1 MQSNRIVLDTN
12 CLLAC
17 LSSRSDNFR
26 VWKDFQAG
34 RFILCV
40 SNEILEEY
48 QEIIALKTTPAIA
61 QNVIRA
67 IVESEYVEFV
77 DPHFHLG
84 LITADHDDDKFV
96 DCAFAANATY
106 IVSDDSHF
114 DVLKDTTFPQILV
127 IKLKVF
133 LEMLIN
139 LNP

>member
-17 LSSRSDNFR
+17 LSSKSDNFR

-40 SNEILEEY
+40 SNDILEEY
-48 QEIIALKTTPAIA
+48 QEIIARKTTPTIA

-67 IVESEYVEFV
+67 IVESNYVVFV
-77 DPHFHLG
+77 DPHFRLG

-96 DCAFAANATY
+96 DCAVAANAKYVVT
-106 IVSDDSHF
+106 DDGHF
-114 DVLKDTTFPQILV
+114 DVLKQIDFP
-127 IKLKVF
+127 KVDIVR
-133 LEMLIN
+133 LDDIIQLI
-139 LNP
+139 

>member
-17 LSSRSDNFR
+17 LSSKSDNFR

-40 SNEILEEY
+40 SNDILEEY
-48 QEIIALKTTPAIA
+48 QEIIARKTTPTIA

-67 IVESEYVEFV
+67 IVESDYVVFV

-96 DCAFAANATY
+96 DCAVAANAKYVVT
-106 IVSDDSHF
+106 DDGHF
-114 DVLKDTTFPQILV
+114 DVLKQIDFP
-127 IKLKVF
+127 KVDIVG
-133 LEMLIN
+133 LDDIIQLI
-139 LNP
+139 